1 MLKWGEASP
10 EDRKRFIIAS
20 AVSTAIIF
28 VGVILAV
35 VL

>member
-20 AVSTAIIF
+20 AVATAI

>member
-20 AVSTAIIF
+20 AVATAIIF
-28 VGVILAV
+28 LGVILSV